1 MSGQR
6 RAGYDCARAVCAVTV
21 ALFHYGTTCEAMGLH
36 GFSDRLISYAGGTWG
51 ELASLVFL
59 MLSGAALTCGYPAKS
74 FSLASFYKKR
84 WKSLYPLY
92 YLAYMLAAVWLFF
105 YFPGYFAAATP
116 ASLLL
121 SALGMDGYFSYRCA
135 GSYIL
140 GEWFLGAIVLLYL
153 LYPLLCR
160 ALEHRAARW
169 AVSAVLPVASLLVIR
184 HGWFGI
190 YYGIYGLHNLW
201 LCAFLFW
208 CGMLFEKY
216 HARFPRLFRILP
228 FGGVCFFALTL
239 LVPLGINP
247 FYTMLTGALALF
259 PVLTALGDALQSCRF
274 FTACCRWISKQ
285 SYALLLVHHVLF
297 QQGLVRLFR
306 GFAPTLPACLLGLCA
321 ALALAR
327 LLNALYHF
335 LCRALPRA
343 AAAKEV
349 FHE

>member
-36 GFSDRLISYAGGTWG
+36 GFSDRLIAYAGGTWG

-59 MLSGAALTCGYPAKS
+59 MLSGAALTCGYPAGS
-74 FSLASFYKKR
+74 FSLAGFYKKR
-84 WKSLYPLY
+84 WLSLYPLY
-92 YLAYMLAAVWLFF
+92 YLAYVLAAVWLLF
-105 YFPGYFAAATP
+105 YFPGYFNAATP

-153 LYPLLCR
+153 LYPLLAW
-160 ALEHRAARW
+160 ALEHRFARA
-169 AVSAVLPVASLLVIR
+169 AVSVVLPLASFLVIR

-216 HARFPRLFRILP
+216 HVQLARLFRLLP
-228 FGGVCFFALTL
+228 ALGTVL
-239 LVPLGINP
+239 LAVTVLKPLGINL
-247 FYTMLTGALALF
+247 FYTMTAGALGTF
-259 PVLTALGDALQSCRF
+259 PVLVFLGDALQGCRG
-274 FTACCRWISKQ
+274 FTAFCRWVGRQ

-297 QQGLVRLFR
+297 QQGLVRLF
-306 GFAPTLPACLLGLCA
+306 GAFASTLPACLLGLCA

-327 LLNALYHF
+327 LLNALY
-335 LCRALPRA
+335 ALLRGVVSP
-343 AAAKEV
+343 KEV
-349 FHE
+349 LHE